1 LYNIGIL
8 GFGTVGSG
16 VVELILKNNGNIEKK
31 GGLTLNIKKILV
43 KDKVKKRPEYIKEL
57 ITYKPED
64 IIYDPEIDLV
74 VEVMGGEEPALTY
87 IRQALKNKKH
97 VVTAN
102 KEVISKHGRELLELA
117 LQNKVNLLFE
127 ASVAGGI
134 PIIIPLKESLI
145 ANEFGNIMAILNGTT
160 NFILTQMEENKVEFS
175 QALEMAKKQGY
186 AESDPSADILGL
198 DAARKIAILASIAF
212 NVRIT
217 PDKVYT
223 EGINGISYTDIN
235 YAQELGFT
243 IRLIAEAQRTKDG
256 IFVLVAPV
264 LLRKEHPLSAVK
276 DVYNAVIV
284 EGDAV
289 GRLMFYGKGAGK
301 MPTASAVVSDIIKA
315 LKTDEK
321 NRLNCT
327 CFRDERVLPI
337 ELFRS
342 AYYFRIKAMDKPGVL
357 SKISGIFGKNDINL
371 YMVIQKNS
379 INNIAE
385 IVVITYETT
394 FKNIQKAVDEI
405 NSLDDIAEVSNVI
418 RVKEEV

>member
-1 LYNIGIL
+1 LAKIGIL
-8 GFGTVGSG
+8 GLGTVGSG
-16 VVELILKNNGNIEKK
+16 VVELILKNRDIIERKC
-31 GGLTLNIKKILV
+31 GFPINIKKILV
-43 KDKVKKRPEYIKEL
+43 RDESKKRPDYLKEI
-57 ITYKPED
+57 ITYKPEE
-64 IIYDPEIDLV
+64 IINEPEIDLV

-87 IRQALKNKKH
+87 IKQALNNKKH

-102 KEVISKHGRELLELA
+102 KEVISKYGKELLELA
-117 LQNKVNLLFE
+117 QQNKVNLLFE

-145 ANEFGNIMAILNGTT
+145 ANEINNIMGILNGTT
-160 NFILTQMEENKVEFS
+160 NFILTQMEENKMEFS
-175 QALEMAKKQGY
+175 EALDLAKKLGY
-186 AESDPSADILGL
+186 AESDPSADIKGF
-198 DAARKIAILASIAF
+198 DAARKIAILSSIAF
-212 NVRIT
+212 NVRVT

-223 EGINGISYTDIN
+223 EGIDGISYTDIK
-235 YAQELGFT
+235 YAQEMGFT
-243 IRLIAEAQRTKDG
+243 IKLVAEGQRTDDG

-264 LLRKEHPLSAVK
+264 LLRKEHPLSSVK

-289 GRLMFYGKGAGK
+289 GRLMFYGRGAGK

-327 CFRDERVLPI
+327 CFREEEVLPI
-337 ELFRS
+337 KLFRS
-342 AYYFRIKAMDKPGVL
+342 AYYFRIKALDKPGVL
-357 SKISGIFGKNDINL
+357 SKISGVFGQNNINL

-379 INNIAE
+379 VDNIAE
-385 IVVITYETT
+385 IVIITYETSL
-394 FKNIQKAVDEI
+394 KNIQRAVDEI
-405 NSLDDIAEVSNVI
+405 KSLDEVSEVSSVI

>member
-1 LYNIGIL
+1 MYNIGIL

-43 KDKVKKRPEYIKEL
+43 KNKVKKRPEYLKEL
-57 ITYKPED
+57 ITYEPED

-87 IRQALKNKKH
+87 IQQALKNKKH

-145 ANEFGNIMAILNGTT
+145 ANEFANITAILNGTT
-160 NFILTQMEENKVEFS
+160 NFILTQMEENKVDFS
-175 QALEMAKKQGY
+175 TALEMAKKQGY
-186 AESDPSADILGL
+186 AESDPSADILGF

-212 NVRIT
+212 NVRVT

-243 IRLIAEAQRTKDG
+243 IKLIAEAQRTKDG

-264 LLRKEHPLSAVK
+264 LLRKEHPLSSVK

-357 SKISGIFGKNDINL
+357 SKISGIFGQNNINL

-379 INNIAE
+379 IKNIAE

>member
-1 LYNIGIL
+1 MYNIGIL

-43 KDKVKKRPEYIKEL
+43 KNKVKKRPEYLKEL
-57 ITYKPED
+57 ITYEPED

-87 IRQALKNKKH
+87 IQQALKNKKH

-145 ANEFGNIMAILNGTT
+145 ANEFANITAILNGTT
-160 NFILTQMEENKVEFS
+160 NFILTQMEENKVDFS
-175 QALEMAKKQGY
+175 TALEMAKKQGY
-186 AESDPSADILGL
+186 AESDPSADILGF

-212 NVRIT
+212 NVRVT

-243 IRLIAEAQRTKDG
+243 IKLIAEAQRTKDG

-264 LLRKEHPLSAVK
+264 LLRKEHPLSSVK

-357 SKISGIFGKNDINL
+357 SKISGIFGQNNINL